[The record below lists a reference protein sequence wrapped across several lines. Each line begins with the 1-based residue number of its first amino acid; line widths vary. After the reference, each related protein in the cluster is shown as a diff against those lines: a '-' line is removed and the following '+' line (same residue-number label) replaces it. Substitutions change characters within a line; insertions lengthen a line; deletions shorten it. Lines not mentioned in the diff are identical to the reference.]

1 PGFPLRSDGRHRVV
15 AVPPE
20 DQCAAVA
27 GAARSCRAAHRHV
40 DPAGGQDGLVG
51 VPRRRHVAVRA
62 VCQRLC
68 HAPEPGGL
76 DPAAAAKAADA
87 EHRATG
93 RRQPG
98 DGVDRACRPPGRP
111 RQRAPRLVGE
121 RPADLRLS
129 RRPVVRLEA
138 AERRGIFRREQCCCR
153 LFLPAHRSARPACAR
168 RTGGV
173 GPRVGK
179 DLAWCGT
186 RQDPQRGRAVRDLL
200 ALSSRRL
207 GGALC
212 AARVGRPRAG
222 DLHVGSP
229 VIEEPKPMK
238 MHEVP
243 GTAEMLPPAGAWQRI
258 SADVS
263 SDQRAF
269 KNVPWGKPM
278 MWIFLLSDTFIFGS
292 FLISYMTVRASTTVP
307 WPNPSEVFSLTMFG
321 KNVPLLLIAIMT
333 FILISSSGTMALAVN
348 YGYRRDRKTTFVL
361 LLATAALGAT
371 FVGMQAFEWTK
382 LILEGVRPW
391 TNPWGAAQFGSSF
404 FMITGFHGTHV
415 TIGVIFLLI
424 VATKV
429 LRGDLDQERPGFLT
443 GRK

>member
-1 PGFPLRSDGRHRVV
+1 WHDYRADFPLRPDGRHRVV
-15 AVPPE
+15 AVPAD
-20 DQCAAVA
+20 DQGAAVA
-27 GAARSCRAAHRHV
+27 GAARDCRTSRA

-51 VPRRRHVAVRA
+51 VPCRRDFAVRA
-62 VCQRLC
+62 VRERLC
-68 HAPEPGGL
+68 HAPRPGGL
-76 DPAAAAKAADA
+76 EPAAPAQAADA
-87 EHRATG
+87 EHRAAG

-98 DGVDRACRPPGRP
+98 HGVDGACCPPGRP

-129 RRPVVRLEA
+129 CRTTVRLEA
-138 AERRGIFRREQCCCR
+138 TERRGGFRRDQCGR
-153 LFLPAHRSARPACAR
+153 FLFLPVHCGARRACAR
-168 RTGGV
+168 RPCCM
-173 GPRVGK
+173 GPRIGK
-179 DLAWCGT
+179 GLAWCRS
-186 RQDPQRGRAVRDLL
+186 RQGPDRGRAVRDLL
-200 ALSSRRL
+200 ALPSGRL
-207 GGALC
+207 GGAVC
-212 AARVGRPRAG
+212 ATRVGRPRAG

-333 FILISSSGTMALAVN
+333 FILFSSSGTMALAVN

-371 FVGMQAFEWTK
+371 F
-382 LILEGVRPW
+382 
-391 TNPWGAAQFGSSF
+391 
-404 FMITGFHGTHV
+404 
-415 TIGVIFLLI
+415 
-424 VATKV
+424 
-429 LRGDLDQERPGFLT
+429 
-443 GRK
+443 